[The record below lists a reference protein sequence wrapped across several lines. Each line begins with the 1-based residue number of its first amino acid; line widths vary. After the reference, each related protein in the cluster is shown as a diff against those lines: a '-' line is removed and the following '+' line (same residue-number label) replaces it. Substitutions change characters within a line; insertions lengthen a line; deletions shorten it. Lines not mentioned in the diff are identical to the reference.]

1 MAFKA
6 QQATGCEQI
15 TALADRGY
23 FNGDQVLSAKARA
36 WHLSCPR
43 P

>member
-1 MAFKA
+1 VAFKA

-23 FNGDQVLSAKARA
+23 FHGDQVLLCEARVS
-36 WHLSCPR
+36 HLSCPR

>member
-1 MAFKA
+1 MALKA

-23 FNGDQVLSAKARA
+23 FNGDQVLACEGTGVA
-36 WHLSCPR
+36 LSCPR
-43 P
+43 H